1 MIGLLRTLFADV
13 PGSRRRFALALL
25 LSLLTALCSVG
36 LMAASGLLI
45 SWAAEHP
52 PILWLQTTIV
62 AVRATGLGK
71 GAFRYAE
78 RLVSHSL
85 ALRLQSGLRL
95 RVYRALAGTT
105 LLGRRKGDLLVRIVT
120 DVEAIQDLVVRVLLP
135 FTSLTVL
142 SVGVSVAIMA
152 LSPGAGVG
160 LLVSAALAGAV
171 VPLLA
176 RLVSRRADREIAPLR
191 GALADRVGQLNHAA
205 VDLAAYGDERELTGV
220 LEVDRR
226 LERAEARAAL
236 VRGAAGALMVLAA
249 GLSVVVALAV
259 GIPAVA
265 SGELNRIHLAVLV
278 LTPLALHEV
287 LSDLPQA
294 AQTLTRA
301 YASLGRVRAV
311 LAEPAVGTGDLA
323 AGSESDR
330 PGLALHEAS
339 IGWPGEAAILTGV
352 NLSVRPGQRI
362 ALTGPSGV
370 GKTTVAATLLGLI
383 EPLAGSVERRG
394 TVGYLAQD
402 AHIFNTTVAENIR
415 IGKRDASPEEI
426 RTALTRAGLD
436 LAPERMVGED
446 GSALSG
452 GEARRLALARLLVGE
467 HQVWILDEPTEHLDR
482 ETADALV
489 ADLWAQTEG
498 AAMLVITHDPDLIAR
513 CEARIDLQPS
523 VSVQ

>member
-1 MIGLLRTLFADV
+1 MRGLLKTLFADV

-25 LSLLTALCSVG
+25 LSVLTAVCSVG
-36 LMAASGLLI
+36 LMAASGRLI

-62 AVRATGLGK
+62 AVRACGLGK

-105 LLGRRKGDLLVRIVT
+105 LLGRRRGDLLVRIVT

-135 FTSLTVL
+135 FTSLSVL
-142 SVGVSVAIMA
+142 AVGVSVAITL
-152 LSPGAGVG
+152 LSPGAGAA
-160 LLVSAALAGAV
+160 LLVSAILAGAI
-171 VPLLA
+171 VPLLT

-191 GALADRVGQLNHAA
+191 GVLADRVGQLNRAA
-205 VDLAAYGDERELTGV
+205 VDLAAYGDRRELGRV
-220 LEVDRR
+220 LAVDAQ
-226 LERAEARAAL
+226 LERAEARAAV

-249 GLSVVVALAV
+249 GFSVVVALAV
-259 GIPAVA
+259 GVPAVA
-265 SGELNRIHLAVLV
+265 DGTLDRVHLAVLV
-278 LTPLALHEV
+278 LTALALHEV

-301 YASLGRVRAV
+301 YAALGRVRAV
-311 LAEPAVGTGDLA
+311 LAEQPVGTGDLA
-323 AGSESDR
+323 AGTHSDA
-330 PGLALHEAS
+330 PGLALRGATL
-339 IGWPGEAAILTGV
+339 GWPGAAPILQGL
-352 NLSVRPGQRI
+352 NLTVRPGERV
-362 ALTGPSGV
+362 ALTGPSGI

-383 EPLAGSVERRG
+383 EPVAGTVERHG

-402 AHIFNTTVAENIR
+402 AHIFNTSVAENVK
-415 IGKRDASPEEI
+415 IGKRDATVEEV
-426 RTALTRAGLD
+426 RSALARAGLALD
-436 LAPERMVGED
+436 PDRLVGEF

-482 ETADALV
+482 ETAEALIE
-489 ADLWAQTEG
+489 DLWAQTEG
-498 AAMLVITHDPDLIAR
+498 AAVLVITHDPALAAR
-513 CEARIDLQPS
+513 CDTRFALESA
-523 VSVQ
+523 VSM